1 MNEVEFGY
9 RIRQA
14 LNEGV
19 ERMDYKTT
27 FRLEKARKAA
37 LEKLRTPVPEAAAE
51 VAWVRPSAIQVAA
64 GPGLED
70 GQKSPWRWLHRLG
83 LVAPLLALLLGF
95 IGVHEWQLAR
105 SMDEM
110 AALDFAILLDEAP
123 VEAYADKGFGVL
135 LKTGVAQ

>member
-1 MNEVEFGY
+1 MNEAEFGY

-37 LEKLRTPVPEAAAE
+37 LEKLRAPVPEAAAE
-51 VAWVRPSAIQVAA
+51 LAWVRPAIQVAS
-64 GPGLED
+64 GPQLE
-70 GQKSPWRWLHRLG
+70 GQQTSPWRWLQRLG

-95 IGVHEWQLAR
+95 IGVHDWQRAR

-123 VEAYADKGFGVL
+123 VEAYADKGFGVF

>member
-9 RIRQA
+9 RVRQA

-19 ERMDYKTT
+19 QRLDYKTT

-37 LEKLRTPVPEAAAE
+37 LEKYRATAPE
-51 VAWVRPSAIQVAA
+51 VVWVRPLQVAA
-64 GPGLED
+64 GPELESD
-70 GQKSPWRWLHRLG
+70 ETGSWRWLQRLG
-83 LVAPLLALLLGF
+83 LAAPLVALLLGF
-95 IGVHEWQLAR
+95 IGVHEWQRAR

-110 AALDFAILLDEAP
+110 AALDFALLLDEAP

-135 LKTGVAQ
+135 LRTGETK